1 MPQATKSVVAVDH
14 LGRVTNLTDESDNPA
29 PSHRYQFIAWV
40 AGEPTF
46 YGNSRLHGTRTE
58 IANQLETTPADWDPE
73 VDGPFSLDPPLA
85 EICNAVRN
93 GHEHYANGPFGIRDQ
108 GCVLDGSVVNQP
120 ILLWALID
128 EGPEALEAF
137 RKGPS
142 PKA

>member
-14 LGRVTNLTDESDNPA
+14 
-29 PSHRYQFIAWV
+29 RYQFITWAM
-40 AGEPTF
+40 GESPF
-46 YGNSRLHGTRTE
+46 YVNSQLHGTRTE

-73 VDGPFSLDPPLA
+73 VDGPFSLDLDPPQA

-108 GCVLDGSVVNQP
+108 GCVLDGSVVNQA
-120 ILLWALID
+120 ILLWVLID